1 MSVLLSKTND
11 GFNKQTNTSAH
22 WHSGN
27 NNKSNED
34 DQCFRAEKT
43 IFFPKCF
50 LNLNGFDF
58 RPFNFCHLLSLVYSF
73 IVERKTV
80 KCLRRMKD
88 LRKKRKRA
96 RFWVFWCAR
105 ALAILFKEES
115 CVRAC
120 TQPTWLRCIH
130 PYFNAI
136 KLELRPYLPSA
147 HTHTH
152 THTHTH
158 I

>member
-1 MSVLLSKTND
+1 MLS
-11 GFNKQTNTSAH
+11 
-22 WHSGN
+22 SG
-27 NNKSNED
+27 ED
-34 DQCFRAEKT
+34 N
-43 IFFPKCF
+43 FFSKCF

-136 KLELRPYLPSA
+136 KLELRPYLLW

-152 THTHTH
+152 THLNLSHSVH
-158 I
+158 LLLSSLILVLFLSLA

>member
-88 LRKKRKRA
+88 LRKKRSAHAFEFFDARA
-96 RFWVFWCAR
+96 RLRYFLRKKV
-105 ALAILFKEES
+105 S
-115 CVRAC
+115 CVRAHNQRGFVAS
-120 TQPTWLRCIH
+120 TPTLTLSNW
-130 PYFNAI
+130 N
-136 KLELRPYLPSA
+136 
-147 HTHTH
+147 
-152 THTHTH
+152 
-158 I
+158 